1 MEVHTPRGRVDIVI
15 LIKTDLYLMELK
27 LNQDAQTVMQQIDFK
42 NYCQRFAL
50 SGKPITK
57 VGINFDEK
65 TGNITDWMTERLLSD
80 VLWHEICLLLIQWLT
95 SRPWDF
101 LSGGNRSRY
110 GDDRV

>member
-1 MEVHTPRGRVDIVI
+1 MARKLYPLGIHTFERIRKED
-15 LIKTDLYLMELK
+15 KLY
-27 LNQDAQTVMQQIDFK
+27 ID
-42 NYCQRFAL
+42 
-50 SGKPITK
+50 
-57 VGINFDEK
+57 K

-101 LSGGNRSRY
+101 LSGGNRSHY